1 MRTEDISTDI
11 AQLEEEI
18 EQLRRDF
25 KEKVGVIESRITS
38 IKRQL
43 PKNNKHIKSGIIIK
57 GCEVIVISG
66 KNKGLQGKVTKVTDQ
81 SAWIKSGD
89 TSPFLKRKYNLRVI

>member
-25 KEKVGVIESRITS
+25 KEKVGVIESRITY
-38 IKRQL
+38 IKKQL
-43 PKNNKHIKSGIIIK
+43 PKDNKRKSGIVIK
-57 GCEVIVISG
+57 RCEVIVISG
-66 KNKGLQGKVTKVTDQ
+66 KNKGLKGKVTKVTDQ

>member
-1 MRTEDISTDI
+1 MLTEDISTDI

-25 KEKVGVIESRITS
+25 KEKVRVIESRITT
-38 IKRQL
+38 IKNQL
-43 PKNNKHIKSGIIIK
+43 PKDKKRKSGIVIK

-66 KNKGLQGKVTKVTDQ
+66 KNKGLTGKVTKVTDQ
-81 SAWIKSGD
+81 SAWVKSGD

>member
-1 MRTEDISTDI
+1 MLTEDISTDI

-38 IKRQL
+38 IKKQL
-43 PKNNKHIKSGIIIK
+43 PKDNKRKSGIVIK

-66 KNKGLQGKVTKVTDQ
+66 
-81 SAWIKSGD
+81 
-89 TSPFLKRKYNLRVI
+89 

>member
-1 MRTEDISTDI
+1 MLTEDISTDI

-25 KEKVGVIESRITS
+25 KEKVGVIESRITT
-38 IKRQL
+38 IKNQL
-43 PKNNKHIKSGIIIK
+43 PKDKKRKSGIVIQ

-66 KNKGLQGKVTKVTDQ
+66 KNKGLTGKVTKVTDQ
-81 SAWIKSGD
+81 SAWVKSGD